1 MRSDKLAKIKKGI
14 KIFLV
19 ITVGVPVSV
28 IGAILLFWYLTA
40 SDETI
45 TTGEID
51 EYSIGESKKQIFTTL
66 SEQNKTKNTF
76 GIFYLSK
83 DKFEKQFPGKS
94 KSLRL
99 NNYQLHDIDP
109 KVYFYITDM
118 SFGKNEFNTVRHFD
132 QWRIQWSEFFRYG
145 LTFYFENDK
154 VVEIRKTRILF
165 SE

>member
-51 EYSIGESKKQIFTTL
+51 EYSIGDTKKRIFETL
-66 SEQNKTKNTF
+66 SAQNKTKNTF
-76 GIFYLSK
+76 GMFYLSK
-83 DKFEKQFPGKS
+83 DKLEKQFPGKS

-99 NNYQLHDIDP
+99 NNYQLHGVGP
-109 KVYFYITDM
+109 KVHFHIMEM
-118 SFGKNEFNTVRHFD
+118 SFGRNEFTTIRHFD
-132 QWRIQWSEFFRYG
+132 QWRIQWDEFFRYG
-145 LTFYFENDK
+145 LTFCFENDQ